1 MTLKDKILNK
11 VKSISDEKVLHELDE
26 WNRKMEK
33 KRQEQ
38 INEPTGQYR
47 SKNALKNRDIAR
59 STKKEKPQHRPES
72 AIDYL
77 EKIAKKGGVDGIED
91 PVEWQKKERQD
102 RSLKV

>member
-26 WNRKMEK
+26 WIRKMEK

-47 SKNALKNRDIAR
+47 SKNALK
-59 STKKEKPQHRPES
+59 TET
-72 AIDYL
+72 
-77 EKIAKKGGVDGIED
+77 
-91 PVEWQKKERQD
+91 
-102 RSLKV
+102 